1 MNTYE
6 QDCQTQYKLCKEV
19 TEKQYQE
26 CIDNPINTKEV
37 CNTKKESSM
46 SSCSNN
52 KSIKDWMDECV
63 ETLKNITTED
73 VVSECQKNVGNTT
86 LPVWGLVLLC
96 IIFLIILISGCCWCS
111 DNKDKFQNAIAFVY

>member
-6 QDCQTQYKLCKEV
+6 QDCQAQYDLCKEM

-26 CIDNPINTKEV
+26 CINDPLTTKEN
-37 CNTKKESSM
+37 CNTQKEAAIA
-46 SSCSNN
+46 SCSDN
-52 KSIKDWMDECV
+52 KSIKDWMDECI

-73 VVSECQKNVGNTT
+73 VVSECQKNVGNSK

-96 IIFLIILISGCCWCS
+96 IIVFIILILGCCWCS
-111 DNKDKFQNAIAFVY
+111 DNKYKVQNAIALVY